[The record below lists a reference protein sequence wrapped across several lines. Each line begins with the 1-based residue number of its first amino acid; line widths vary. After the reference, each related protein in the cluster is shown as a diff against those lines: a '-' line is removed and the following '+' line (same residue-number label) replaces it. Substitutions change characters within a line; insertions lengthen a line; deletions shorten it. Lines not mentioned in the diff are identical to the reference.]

1 METNDW
7 HGKRVDNRTGTIAN
21 RSDEF
26 PCLLAEHPL
35 LAVEVKLSVVA
46 NERQIDVGMDNP

>member
-7 HGKRVDNRTGTIAN
+7 HGKRGDNRTGTSAI

-26 PCLLAEHPL
+26 PGLLAEHPV
-35 LAVEVKLSVVA
+35 LAVEVKVSSVA
-46 NERQIDVGMDNP
+46 NEYHVDFGRDNL